1 MTTTTRTF
9 SSAVA
14 AALVLGL
21 SIILSS
27 WIVAGY
33 VAKIKATGDGIAVT
47 GSAQRVITSD
57 VAKWRVQLS
66 RSVPAESTQDGYAA
80 LKRDLDAL
88 TAYLKKSGIDPKNV
102 TVGAVA
108 VEPGYD
114 AYSGGKGITSYT
126 LRQEVV
132 VEANDVA
139 KVTQTA
145 QNVGT
150 LLAQGA
156 LLSTTSLEYYYS
168 KLADVKIEMLAQATE
183 NAKQRAEKIAQSAGS
198 QLAGLKDASMGV
210 MQITSVNSTEVS
222 DYGMYDT
229 SSIEKQV
236 TAVVRAAFRVN

>member
-1 MTTTTRTF
+1 MTTTARTL
-9 SSAVA
+9 SSTVA

-21 SIILSS
+21 SVILSS

-33 VAKIKATGDGIAVT
+33 VAKIKATGDGISVT

-66 RSVPAESTQDGYAA
+66 RSVPAESTQEGYAA

-88 TAYLKKSGIDPKNV
+88 NAYVKKSGIDAKNV

-114 AYSGGKGITSYT
+114 YSGGKGVTSYT
-126 LRQEVV
+126 LRQDVT
-132 VEANDVA
+132 VEASDVA

-156 LLSTTSLEYYYS
+156 LLSTTSLEYFYS

-198 QLAGLKDASMGV
+198 QLGGLKDASMGV

-236 TAVVRAAFRVN
+236 TAVVRASFKVN